1 MRLYTLYLAAV
12 LIKDDSTGILHVLV
26 VLSCGP
32 VLVTTLKKVSDY
44 SCCYLHTTLLYFLLP
59 KLSYKLTK
67 YLFFVTIYYKGGWC
81 TVP

>member
-44 SCCYLHTTLLYFLLP
+44 SCCYLHTTLLYFCCQNLVIKPFFLL
-59 KLSYKLTK
+59 KSLMNVLQ
-67 YLFFVTIYYKGGWC
+67 
-81 TVP
+81 